1 MPRHSSG
8 HEVAAGEPLEL
19 HVLLG
24 MFPPV
29 TCGLGGAQRGK
40 ERPLKVA
47 SREAIN
53 IPCIMLRLVPLTLY
67 HNSTE

>member
-1 MPRHSSG
+1 MPRRPSG

-29 TCGLGGAQRGK
+29 TRGFGGTQKGK

-47 SREAIN
+47 SREALN
-53 IPCIMLRLVPLTLY
+53 IPWIIFHLVPLTLY
-67 HNSTE
+67 HNSL